1 MSDSEDDAEVV
12 EVELTYR
19 KEVPDAETPA
29 EARGEAADEAAEL
42 RDLVKDRVGGSS
54 VGTSSVSDPLDKVE
68 QSDLQ
73 QMREDQLHE
82 LSLVA
87 MEKGNKTL
95 VNQIYAE
102 LGWHQPSVFGTS
114 PVVTAMDEVDVD
126 ADELVEELEFGE
138 VPEGQSVGFVQD
150 VDVTHEVPNDMLD
163 KIEFEDAEVTER
175 RGDTTVFESTEDFE
189 GSMTLALDDMDEDE
203 ALTFLRLLF
212 GGEQNDE

>member
-1 MSDSEDDAEVV
+1 MSDSGDDAEVV

-42 RDLVKDRVGGSS
+42 RDQVEDRVSGSS
-54 VGTSSVSDPLDKVE
+54 VGTSSVSDPLDKIE

-73 QMREDQLHE
+73 QMRKEQLHE

-102 LGWHQPSVFGTS
+102 LGWHQPSVFGES
-114 PVVTAMDEVDVD
+114 PVETAMDEDDVD
-126 ADELVEELEFGE
+126 ADKLVDELESGE
-138 VPEGQSVGFVQD
+138 VPDDQSIGFGMD

-163 KIEFEDAEVTER
+163 KIGFEDAEVTER

-189 GSMTLALDDMDEDE
+189 GSMTLSLDDMGEDE

-212 GGEQNDE
+212 GGGQDDE